1 LIAVVWIC
9 WAWMTLV
16 IAIAGPIGTFG
27 AQSLV
32 WRLIYWGLLIA
43 VAISIAVFLRFFW
56 RSILIGK
63 PDWQQDVAVSIC
75 LAVVVGPCV
84 NALNWLLILPYALR
98 AMGLLSVIGS
108 VIAISFCMIA
118 IRRLSHEQAH
128 GPKWSAQGSD
138 IQSVSG

>member
-1 LIAVVWIC
+1 
-9 WAWMTLV
+9 MTLV
-16 IAIAGPIGTFG
+16 VAIAGPIGTFG

-43 VAISIAVFLRFFW
+43 VAISISVFLRFFW

-63 PDWQQDVAVSIC
+63 PDWQQDVAVLIC
-75 LAVVVGPCV
+75 LAVVIGPCV
-84 NALNWLLILPYALR
+84 NELNRLLVLPDALR

-108 VIAISFCMIA
+108 AIAIAFCMIA
-118 IRRLSHEQAH
+118 IRRFLHEQAH
-128 GPKWSAQGSD
+128 GPKWSAQGSA